1 MNYRR
6 VYADGYSY
14 FLTVVTHGRKPLL
27 VDNIELLR
35 YAFRLSKKKYTYRI
49 DAIVVL
55 PDHLHMIITPS
66 EAKEYSKIISHIKRS
81 FVYALTVGRG
91 VPSPTSDMVINRK
104 HQLSA
109 AKYRRQHSG
118 IWQER
123 FYEHTIRNEKDWLE
137 KMSYIQH
144 NPIKHG
150 LVEDIN
156 EWQYIHVGRGVL
168 SPTFATTA

>member
-49 DAIVVL
+49 DAIVIL

-91 VPSPTSDMVINRK
+91 V
-104 HQLSA
+104 
-109 AKYRRQHSG
+109 
-118 IWQER
+118 
-123 FYEHTIRNEKDWLE
+123 
-137 KMSYIQH
+137 
-144 NPIKHG
+144 
-150 LVEDIN
+150 
-156 EWQYIHVGRGVL
+156 L
-168 SPTFATTA
+168 SPTHIQIRCTFHLASKSCIARLQRKPTIHAITANVGERTPRPTVLLSTSSTPQPAPKP

>member
-14 FLTVVTHGRKPLL
+14 FLTMVTYRRRPLL

-35 YAFRLSKKKYTYRI
+35 YAFHLSKKKYAYRI

-66 EAKEYSKIISHIKRS
+66 KAKEYSKIISHIKRS

-91 VPSPTSDMVINRK
+91 DPSLTSDMVINRK

-109 AKYRRQHSG
+109 AKYRRSHAG

-123 FYEHTIRNEKDWLE
+123 FYEHTIRDEKDWLE
-137 KMSYIQH
+137 KVSYIQH

-150 LVEDIN
+150 LVKDIN
-156 EWQYIHVGRGVL
+156 EWQYIH
-168 SPTFATTA
+168 P

>member
-14 FLTVVTHGRKPLL
+14 FLTMVTHRRKPLL

-35 YAFRLSKKKYTYRI
+35 YAFRLSKKKYAYRI
-49 DAIVVL
+49 DAIVIL

-66 EAKEYSKIISHIKRS
+66 EAKDYSKIISHIKRS

-91 VPSPTSDMVINRK
+91 TPQALPSVVLSSTSDMVIYRK
-104 HQLSA
+104 EQLSA
-109 AKYRRQHSG
+109 AKYRRSHAG

-123 FYEHTIRNEKDWLE
+123 FYEHTIRDEKDWLE

-150 LVEDIN
+150 LVKDIN
-156 EWQYIHVGRGVL
+156 EWKYT
-168 SPTFATTA
+168 SFA